1 MNIFAFIAG
10 IFIALIII
18 SRFNKAGVQNDS
30 GHYPVLLATFPLYYW
45 AFAIYAKDDAALL
58 IEVFVGVLFIAIA
71 WLAYT
76 LNRPKSLILLALGFI
91 GHGVYDVFHLAIYSH
106 SVAPNW
112 WPEFCGSIDVLLGV
126 YVLWLARINHF
137 QKKTA

>member
-1 MNIFAFIAG
+1 MNIFALITG
-10 IFIALIII
+10 IFIALFII
-18 SRFNKAGVQNDS
+18 SRLNKAIVQNDS
-30 GHYPVLLATFPLYYW
+30 GHYPALLATFPLYYW

-58 IEVFVGVLFIAIA
+58 AEVFVGILFIAIA

-76 LNRPKSLILLALGFI
+76 LNRPKSLILLAVGFI
-91 GHGVYDVFHLAIYSH
+91 GHGVYDVLHQAIYSH

-126 YVLWLARINHF
+126 YVLWLAKINHF